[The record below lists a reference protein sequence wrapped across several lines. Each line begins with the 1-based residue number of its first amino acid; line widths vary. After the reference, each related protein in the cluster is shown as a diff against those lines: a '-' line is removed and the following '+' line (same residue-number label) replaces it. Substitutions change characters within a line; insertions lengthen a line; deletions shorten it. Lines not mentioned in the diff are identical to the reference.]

1 MERGKRLY
9 TIGHS
14 NRSIENLIETLKHF
28 GVLRVVDVRQS
39 PYSKRCGI
47 SVSIKKY
54 HLGQVPTVLFETIE
68 SIIRGCWH

>member
-39 PYSKRCGI
+39 PYSKRFPQFCLKPLRASLEAVGI
-47 SVSIKKY
+47 DY
-54 HLGQVPTVLFETIE
+54 EHNEWLG
-68 SIIRGCWH
+68 GK